1 MQGKEEINM
10 NICECNIPRYPI
22 SKPDIMPFMT
32 LSDRFY
38 ETPGKDGITPRQL
51 IKAYGLPIKKY
62 DKKLKIAMIE
72 AFGNETLGDDLDV
85 FCDFFG
91 IRKNT
96 VNIHFPS
103 GRNAKSND
111 EWIAESSL
119 DVQWVNALCP
129 EQELHAVFSYDGSF
143 ERMYEAVRYA
153 SEEIRADIVLMCFG
167 TGEFLSQGEISAY
180 FKNSGS
186 VFVSAAG
193 DTGGNVFFPASSS
206 GVISVGGSTCE
217 MSADGRMIT
226 RQRAWRYGGGGKSRY
241 EQIPYF
247 QKVFSPIESMSEG
260 FRALPDV
267 CFYAETNPGAFVYIS
282 KPSYDRDVT
291 GGWTTSGGTSLAASC
306 MCALCAHILLSEP
319 LGLEKNRLLP
329 YMYACAGASF
339 YNDPQYCFDD
349 VKTGSNG
356 KYSAKI
362 GWDFCTG
369 LGSPV
374 ARQLILG

>member
-1 MQGKEEINM
+1 M

-22 SKPDIMPFMT
+22 SKPDILPFVPV
-32 LSDRFY
+32 SDRFY
-38 ETPGKDGITPRQL
+38 QTPGKDGITPRQI
-51 IKAYGLPIKKY
+51 IKSYGLPVKRY

-72 AFGNETLGDDLDV
+72 AFRNETLGDDLDV
-85 FCDFFG
+85 FCSFFG
-91 IRKNT
+91 IDKNT
-96 VNIHFPS
+96 VNMHFPS
-103 GRNAKSND
+103 GKSAKSKD
-111 EWIAESSL
+111 AWISESSL

-129 EQELHAVFSYDGSF
+129 GQELHAVFSYDDSF

-153 SEEIRADIVLMCFG
+153 SEEIRADVVLMCFG

-193 DTGGNVFFPASSS
+193 DTGGAVFFPASSP

-247 QKVFSPIESMSEG
+247 QKVFSPIEGMSEG

-267 CFYAETNPGAFVYIS
+267 CFYAETTPGAFVYIS
-282 KPSYDRDVT
+282 RPSYNRALG

-306 MCALCAHILLSEP
+306 VCALCARILLSEP
-319 LGLEKNRLLP
+319 PGLEKNRLLP
-329 YMYACAGASF
+329 YLYACAGAAV
-339 YNDPQYCFDD
+339 YNEPQYCFDD
-349 VKTGSNG
+349 VETGSNG
-356 KYSAKI
+356 KYFAKT